1 MKKDCIIRGHLSGIV
16 NRFLR
21 TLNETIEEHFV
32 ATKKLHGASSPD
44 KLTHNYNHPVNR
56 GIGIEP
62 FFRKFDAWNEEKP
75 IWNNPL

>member
-32 ATKKLHGASSPD
+32 ATKKLHGTYSPD
-44 KLTHNYNHPVNR
+44 KLTHDYNHPVNR

-62 FFRKFDAWNEEKP
+62 FRTYIF
-75 IWNNPL
+75 